1 VNPTKANLHGGTG
14 SHCALARIGRCSP
27 SLASTGKG
35 PIKKDGPNVDMEV
48 FAFLTTLPNRLTE
61 MVNHERSPV
70 SLTEEGEYETW
81 LTGTPEE
88 AFDLI
93 RISDPDKMAIVQS
106 GFEKKDLLTVTA
118 METAGQ
124 AG

>member
-1 VNPTKANLHGGTG
+1 
-14 SHCALARIGRCSP
+14 
-27 SLASTGKG
+27 
-35 PIKKDGPNVDMEV
+35 MEV